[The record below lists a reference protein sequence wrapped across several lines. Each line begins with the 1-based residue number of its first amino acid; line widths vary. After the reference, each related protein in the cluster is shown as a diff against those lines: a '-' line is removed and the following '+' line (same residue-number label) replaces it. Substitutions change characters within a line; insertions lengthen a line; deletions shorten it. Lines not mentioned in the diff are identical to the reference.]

1 MIKINHITGL
11 FFGLLAA
18 LAAGGWQSVAQTE
31 VGETGA
37 DDRLDDRPTVVFFFA
52 GEKPADAWTQIIVDV
67 ARAAAEDLEL
77 NFELIHSGPSRKEI
91 FDAISERIEQ
101 QAKPDYA
108 LIVNY
113 RMGAEQ
119 ALQFLDDHG
128 VKSFLFNADL
138 TEEGEALIGGPREKL
153 PHWIGRLIPDD
164 ERAGYDLAKYLIAE
178 AQKQKPGQKLRMIG
192 ISGSYAS
199 TAAVKRVKGL
209 RRAVAESEN
218 VELAQVVT
226 ARWSPSVAR
235 QKYSLLKNR
244 YGDFDIVWVA
254 NDSMAMGVLEE
265 IDPET
270 EQVLVGGMD
279 WTPEALAALNDGRL
293 SASMGGHILDMGYS
307 LAILKHYHEGC
318 DYAVSDT
325 DASLDSV
332 LSIMTTE
339 KEAYEELIENRDWR
353 SLDFAQI
360 TCEKLQA
367 EDFKTI
373 SIDMFFGIKNASGG

>member
-1 MIKINHITGL
+1 MINKNHIA
-11 FFGLLAA
+11 GLLLAF
-18 LAAGGWQSVAQTE
+18 LAAFGAGSGQSVAQTE
-31 VGETGA
+31 VRKTGA
-37 DDRLDDRPTVVFFFA
+37 DDRPTVVFFFA
-52 GEKPADAWTQIIVDV
+52 GQKPADAWTQIIVDV
-67 ARAAAEDLEL
+67 ARAAAEDLDL
-77 NFELIHSGPSRKEI
+77 NFELIHSGSSRKEI
-91 FDAISERIEQ
+91 FDAISAGIEQ
-101 QAKPDYA
+101 QEKPDYA

-119 ALQFLDDHG
+119 ALQYLDEHG

-153 PHWIGRLIPDD
+153 PNWIGRLIPDD

-178 AQKQKPGQKLRMIG
+178 AQQKKPGKKLRMIG

-209 RRAVAESEN
+209 RQAVAESEN

-226 ARWSPSVAR
+226 ARWSPNVAR

-244 YGDFDIVWVA
+244 YGEFDIVWVA
-254 NDSMAMGVLEE
+254 NDSMAMSVLEE
-265 IDPET
+265 IDPQT

-279 WTPEALAALNDGRL
+279 WTPEALEALNDGRL

-307 LAILKHYHEGC
+307 LAILKRYDEGC
-318 DYAVSDT
+318 DYA
-325 DASLDSV
+325 DAGKDPSLDSV

-339 KEAYEELIENRDWR
+339 KEAYEELIEKRDWR
-353 SLDFAQI
+353 SLDFSQI

-367 EDFKTI
+367 DDFETI
-373 SIDMFFGIKNASGG
+373 SIDMFFDMKNESRG